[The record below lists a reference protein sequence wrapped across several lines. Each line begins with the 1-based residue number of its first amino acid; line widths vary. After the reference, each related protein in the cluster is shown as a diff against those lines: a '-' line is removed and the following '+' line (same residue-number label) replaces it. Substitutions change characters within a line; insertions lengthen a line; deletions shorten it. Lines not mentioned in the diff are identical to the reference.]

1 MFYYQKA
8 LRNRQDA
15 CSIIHRFGG
24 AFDFKQAFRNRQYAC
39 STIHKFGGAFDF
51 KQAFRNRQNACS
63 TINKFYCG
71 VGILPAPNSYLLT
84 NNYD

>member
-1 MFYYQKA
+1 MLYYYQQALRHRQDACSTIHNFYCGFDFKQA

-15 CSIIHRFGG
+15 CS
-24 AFDFKQAFRNRQYAC
+24 
-39 STIHKFGGAFDF
+39 
-51 KQAFRNRQNACS
+51 
-63 TINKFYCG
+63 TINNFYCG